1 MSLAYKWFMNSHG
14 VRTLCTL
21 GNLEL
26 RKFTLWLPGSQLV
39 KGWEEQ
45 ELKKKLTNVERR
57 TFQTMLSFERK
68 KTVRLERNRFPGQ
81 PGKRVFLGSLCF
93 ELRPE

>member
-26 RKFTLWLPGSQLV
+26 RKFTLLLPGSQLV

-45 ELKKKLTNVERR
+45 ELKKKID
-57 TFQTMLSFERK
+57 QCGK
-68 KTVRLERNRFPGQ
+68 KNF
-81 PGKRVFLGSLCF
+81 SDDA
-93 ELRPE
+93 EL